1 MHYLFCYDIQDDKT
15 RRRVHQ
21 ALCDLGEPI
30 QYSAAVL
37 EVRFDYAL
45 KLMQLLQPLLTQG
58 DSLRCYPLCQRC
70 RETTHHLGLAQPDH
84 TDPDFFWSD

>member
-15 RRRVHQ
+15 RRKVHQ
-21 ALCDLGEPI
+21 ALRDLGEPI

-37 EVRFDYAL
+37 EIRYDYAV
-45 KLMQLLQPLLTQG
+45 KLMQLLQPLLAEE

-70 RETTHHLGLAQPDH
+70 RETTTHLGKAQADSI
-84 TDPDFFWSD
+84 DPDFFWSE